1 MKYTKERQ
9 HFREFYAYELPY
21 EKPKTQQELVI
32 ELLEKRLENT
42 KERDKKKSL
51 KIQIRKAK
59 EGCEY
64 VIKRYNFNLH
74 RWRVLFRR

>member
-32 ELLEKRLENT
+32 ELLEERLENT

-51 KIQIRKAK
+51 KIQLKKAK
-59 EGCEY
+59 GGCKD
-64 VIKRYNFNLH
+64 VIERYKFNLH
-74 RWRVLFRR
+74 RWRVLSWR